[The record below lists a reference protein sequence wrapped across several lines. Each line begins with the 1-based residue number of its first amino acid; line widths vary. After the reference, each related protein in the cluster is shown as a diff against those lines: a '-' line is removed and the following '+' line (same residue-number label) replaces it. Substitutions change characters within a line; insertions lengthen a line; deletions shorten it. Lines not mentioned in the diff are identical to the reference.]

1 MAKYRRIHA
10 LGKGIGRLIKKYIYL
25 QKISTEWQLD
35 SARHRGLRVT
45 APFALKLVLLRFGSF
60 LILLLDF
67 LYPDIAKAYVLSV
80 FLKFEWLIAW
90 VIFYATIGVFDR
102 NVVVNLDPVPPKCQA
117 GRVLEFFTL
126 PLGGLENKMKRMPL
140 TIGSPGVALGHMLHA
155 YGTNAVRPDL
165 PTVGGLDVFALGRL
179 NLQFVT
185 VLHINSAV
193 RIAVGFSVASFT

>member
-90 VIFYATIGVFDR
+90 IVFDTPVGVLHW
-102 NVVVNLDPVPPKCQA
+102 NVVVNHNSVPPECQA
-117 GRVLEFFTL
+117 GRGLKFFTL
-126 PLGGLENKMKRMPL
+126 PLGGFKNEMKRMPL
-140 TIGSPGVALGHMLHA
+140 TVGSPCITLGHVLHTYSA
-155 YGTNAVRPDL
+155 DTVRSDL
-165 PTVGGLDVFALGRL
+165 PTVRVFD
-179 NLQFVT
+179 
-185 VLHINSAV
+185 I
-193 RIAVGFSVASFT
+193 FSFW